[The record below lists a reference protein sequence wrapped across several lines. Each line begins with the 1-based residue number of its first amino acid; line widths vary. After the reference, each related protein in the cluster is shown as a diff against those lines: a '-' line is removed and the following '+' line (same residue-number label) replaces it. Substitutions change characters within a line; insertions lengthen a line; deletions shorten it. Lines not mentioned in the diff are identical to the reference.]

1 MLSFQVTMVEHIML
15 PLKEE
20 HLAPILD
27 RRDQVVDAVQSIL
40 PHAKIEKGTRTF
52 NEKLKQLQQLMNECS
67 IIKAELDQ
75 IPPLEQA
82 YTGIGDVLRKENLL
96 VEYPTPSN
104 VEISAKST
112 SAKSDDVAP
121 VSEISEQAITA
132 AAPEVTEA
140 DRTRILKP
148 ISAQEFADIPKYMK
162 GRMTCAELNEIV
174 SKLDE
179 FLSQKRRLLN
189 APFKKLPM
197 KDKDQVSKWKEQ
209 ETASLTGKLFCQEAD
224 VKPMMNDRSR
234 ALFRT
239 AAPCL
244 RHVHRIRE
252 VREKGRVYLLPY

>member
-1 MLSFQVTMVEHIML
+1 MVEHIML

-40 PHAKIEKGTRTF
+40 PHAKIEKGTRTL

-75 IPPLEQA
+75 MPPLEQA
-82 YTGIGDVLRKENLL
+82 YTGIGDVLRKENLT

-104 VEISAKST
+104 AENSAKST
-112 SAKSDDVAP
+112 CPESDNVTP
-121 VSEISEQAITA
+121 VSTVSEQPNPTT

-140 DRTRILKP
+140 DRIRILKP
-148 ISAQEFADIPKYMK
+148 ISAQEFEDIPKYMK

-209 ETASLTGKLFCQEAD
+209 ETASLSGKLFCQEVD